1 MVEKNTEQV
10 APGITAEF
18 DPFTFVKK
26 FKKWETTMSSLSGQD
41 TIGANGNLLEHITQ
55 HVNTTVRRP
64 NSKNDGTDGAFVTLE
79 KISQLL
85 KKEKPPTLKELEMLK
100 DFFEEI
106 EDLLGHETLDPRN
119 TLFHEPSK
127 YTVVDGKVVVEPDT
141 PDREVYGHYRTKYM
155 EDKSKGKLKELK
167 GFYSFSPDQAEP
179 PYYLALFGEGQSL
192 GGKPIVGLYYQLEQ
206 AIEELEK
213 QKYKLEVGQA
223 HIKGVREAKKLA
235 AVGSIRR
242 IVGGLLKRKNLY
254 DDGNKFNTKRAA
266 EYLSTKEI
274 ALKGKD
280 NEKLG
285 KIVGIPGNFRV
296 SLNITGKQLKALIG
310 QLDVYSRTSRFSEAK
325 SPVNQEPVVLKSW
338 MDLLRA

>member
-1 MVEKNTEQV
+1 M
-10 APGITAEF
+10 
-18 DPFTFVKK
+18 
-26 FKKWETTMSSLSGQD
+26 
-41 TIGANGNLLEHITQ
+41 
-55 HVNTTVRRP
+55 
-64 NSKNDGTDGAFVTLE
+64 
-79 KISQLL
+79 
-85 KKEKPPTLKELEMLK
+85 
-100 DFFEEI
+100 
-106 EDLLGHETLDPRN
+106 
-119 TLFHEPSK
+119 
-127 YTVVDGKVVVEPDT
+127 
-141 PDREVYGHYRTKYM
+141 
-155 EDKSKGKLKELK
+155 
-167 GFYSFSPDQAEP
+167 
-179 PYYLALFGEGQSL
+179 
-192 GGKPIVGLYYQLEQ
+192 EQ

-285 KIVGIPGNFRV
+285 KIVGIPGNFTV

-310 QLDVYSRTSRFSEAK
+310 QLDAYSRTSRFSEAK